1 MDGAEFSLAPL
12 TYDEME
18 EYARR
23 VKATQEKIADLKLP
37 ETAPVPQ
44 DLREQMRDDAFYAL
58 CCGLNN
64 AGAEPPVTSEMVK
77 KEIDDQLGAELV
89 VQTLKFNG
97 LNVERASASKAGEPQ
112 ASS

>member
-37 ETAPVPQ
+37 ETGAGSA
-44 DLREQMRDDAFYAL
+44 RSSRADA
-58 CCGLNN
+58 G
-64 AGAEPPVTSEMVK
+64 
-77 KEIDDQLGAELV
+77 
-89 VQTLKFNG
+89 
-97 LNVERASASKAGEPQ
+97 
-112 ASS
+112 